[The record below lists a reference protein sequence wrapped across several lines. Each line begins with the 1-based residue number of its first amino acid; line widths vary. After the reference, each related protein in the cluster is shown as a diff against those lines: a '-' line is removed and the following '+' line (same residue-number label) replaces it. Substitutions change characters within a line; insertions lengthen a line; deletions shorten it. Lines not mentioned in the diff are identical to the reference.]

1 MHTGDSE
8 SNNINS
14 EKSLPLVVEEDV
26 PSGKALQFQ
35 PDGFNQS
42 SIMQV
47 RQDYRATVNNQAQPP

>member
-35 PDGFNQS
+35 PDGFN
-42 SIMQV
+42 
-47 RQDYRATVNNQAQPP
+47 